1 MTAQS
6 LSGLGAVEPELC
18 RVSVIGGN
26 TQLDV
31 GLPANTPIAA
41 FIDDLVKLIESRN
54 PDPLGGEEGGTPL
67 QPQHWTLAKLGRDMI
82 PPSQTLND
90 AEIYDGELLV
100 LRAVAARE
108 TPALFD
114 DVIDA
119 VSRLTGE
126 EFRGW
131 SPAAARWTGL
141 VAGAFAV
148 VFALLMGYISRSGGD
163 DYIAPALF
171 LGGAVAA
178 MVAAMIAVRKYSDEL
193 TATVLTLCMLLLTFG
208 GAALAVP
215 GELGSPNALL
225 GATATLLVA
234 VIGFRIIG
242 AGAAV
247 VSTIVTLVVLAGVAA
262 AVRMIWDADV
272 PKIAAGVLVASILV
286 LSMVPRLAAM
296 LARLPV
302 PPVPTAGAAIDPADH
317 EPRPTIEGI
326 GAIGATVLPSAHGL
340 GLRARIANQFQ
351 TGIVLGSTIGA
362 SLGVLFAAD
371 PMGAARWQGMALAVV
386 VAIILCLRGRSFAD
400 LMQAATLVAGGC
412 VTFVGLAVLLALGDS
427 DLLVVST
434 GLLLAFAVGAIGFG
448 VIGPH
453 VEVTPVTRRFNE
465 IFEYGLIVSIV
476 PLVLWLMDVY
486 SMARNI

>member
-1 MTAQS
+1 M
-6 LSGLGAVEPELC
+6 
-18 RVSVIGGN
+18 
-26 TQLDV
+26 
-31 GLPANTPIAA
+31 IA
-41 FIDDLVKLIESRN
+41 
-54 PDPLGGEEGGTPL
+54 
-67 QPQHWTLAKLGRDMI
+67 
-82 PPSQTLND
+82 PSQTLND
-90 AEIYDGELLV
+90 AEIFDGELLV
-100 LRAVAARE
+100 LRSVAAKE
-108 TPALFD
+108 APALFD

-131 SPAAARWTGL
+131 SAGAARWTGL
-141 VAGAFAV
+141 VAAVGAV
-148 VFALLMGYISRSGGD
+148 VFAMVLAALSRSDGD
-163 DYIAPALF
+163 AFVAPVML

-178 MVAAMIAVRKYSDEL
+178 LVAAMIAARRYADEI
-193 TATVLTLCMLLLTFG
+193 TGTILTLIFLLLTFG
-208 GAALAVP
+208 GAGLAVP
-215 GELGSPNALL
+215 GELGSPHVLL
-225 GATATLLVA
+225 GSTAALLVA
-234 VIGFRIIG
+234 VVGHRIIG

-247 VSTIVTLVVLAGVAA
+247 VSTVVTLAVFLAA
-262 AVRMIWDADV
+262 AAASRMIWDVAV
-272 PKIAAGVLVASILV
+272 PKLAAGILVASIVL

-340 GLRARIANQFQ
+340 GLRARVANQFQ
-351 TGIVLGSTIGA
+351 TGMVIGAAIGA
-362 SLGVLFAAD
+362 SFGALGAAD
-371 PMGAARWQGMALAVV
+371 ALGAARWQGTALAIV
-386 VAIILCLRGRSFAD
+386 VAIILCLRGRAFAD
-400 LMQAATLVAGGC
+400 LTQACVLIASGAVTLVAL
-412 VTFVGLAVLLALGDS
+412 FVLLALGDS
-427 DLLVVST
+427 DMLLVST
-434 GLLLAFAVGAIGFG
+434 GLLLILAVGAVGFG

>member
-6 LSGLGAVEPELC
+6 LGGLGATEPELC

-41 FIDDLVKLIESRN
+41 FIDDLVKLIESRD
-54 PDPLGGEEGGTPL
+54 PEPLGSEEGGTPL

-82 PPSQTLND
+82 APSQTLND

-100 LRAVAARE
+100 LRAVAAKE
-108 TPALFD
+108 SPALFD

-119 VSRLTGE
+119 VSRLTAE

-131 SPAAARWTGL
+131 SPGAARWTGL
-141 VAGAFAV
+141 VAGAVAV
-148 VFALLMGYISRSGGD
+148 LMALLLGAASRGNGD
-163 DYIAPALF
+163 DFVAPAML

-178 MVAAMIAVRKYSDEL
+178 LVAAMIAKRKYGDEL
-193 TATVLTLCMLLLTFG
+193 TASVLTLCLLLLTFG

-215 GELGSPNALL
+215 GDIGSPHLML

-234 VIGFRIIG
+234 VVGYRVIG
-242 AGAAV
+242 AGATIVAAV
-247 VSTIVTLVVLAGVAA
+247 VTLVVLAGGAA
-262 AVRMIWDADV
+262 AVRVIWDAGTV
-272 PKIAAGVLVASILV
+272 KIAAGVLITSILL

-340 GLRARIANQFQ
+340 GMRARIANQFQ
-351 TGIVLGSTIGA
+351 TGMVIGSAAGA
-362 SLGVLFAAD
+362 AFGAVAAAD
-371 PMGAARWQGMALAVV
+371 PLGSPRWQGITLAVV
-386 VAIILCLRGRSFAD
+386 VAIILCLRGRAFAD
-400 LMQAATLVAGGC
+400 LTQAATLIAGGC
-412 VTFVGLAVLLALGDS
+412 VTFVTLLVLLALADP
-427 DLLVVST
+427 DMPLLSA

>member
-6 LSGLGAVEPELC
+6 LGGLGATEPELC

-41 FIDDLVKLIESRN
+41 FIDDLVKLIESRD
-54 PDPLGGEEGGTPL
+54 PEPLGSEEGGTPL

-82 PPSQTLND
+82 APNQTLND

-100 LRAVAARE
+100 LRAVAAKE
-108 TPALFD
+108 SPALFD

-119 VSRLTGE
+119 VSRLTAE

-131 SPAAARWTGL
+131 SPSSARWTGL
-141 VAGAFAV
+141 AAGAVAV
-148 VFALLMGYISRSGGD
+148 LMALVLGAVSRGNGD
-163 DYIAPALF
+163 DFVAPAML

-178 MVAAMIAVRKYSDEL
+178 LVAAMIAKRKYADEL
-193 TATVLTLCMLLLTFG
+193 TASVLTLCLLLLTFG

-215 GELGSPNALL
+215 GELGSPHLML

-234 VIGFRIIG
+234 VVGYRVIG
-242 AGAAV
+242 AGG
-247 VSTIVTLVVLAGVAA
+247 TIVATAVTLVVLAGGAA
-262 AVRMIWDADV
+262 AVRVIWDAGTV
-272 PKIAAGVLVASILV
+272 KIAAGVLITSILL

-340 GLRARIANQFQ
+340 GQRARTANQFQ
-351 TGIVLGSTIGA
+351 TGMVIGSAVGA
-362 SLGVLFAAD
+362 SFGAVVAAD
-371 PMGAARWQGMALAVV
+371 PLGSPRWQGIALAVV
-386 VAIILCLRGRSFAD
+386 VAVILCLRGRSFAD
-400 LMQAATLVAGGC
+400 LTQATTLIAGGC
-412 VTFVGLAVLLALGDS
+412 VTFVSLLVLLALADPEMP
-427 DLLVVST
+427 LLSA